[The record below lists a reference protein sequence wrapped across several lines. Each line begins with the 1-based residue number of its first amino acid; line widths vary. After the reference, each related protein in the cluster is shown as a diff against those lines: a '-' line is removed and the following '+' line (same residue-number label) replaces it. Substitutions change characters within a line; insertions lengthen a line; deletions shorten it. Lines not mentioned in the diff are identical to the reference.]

1 MRRARPL
8 SAVTSIGSFEPEI
21 IENTKESN
29 LNNID
34 STTSETNNT
43 SVSSKSQQTKTNRP
57 PTTIKSLVRVFPS
70 QPSPLTINQSPNQ
83 QKPISNNIQTTL
95 YHPIHK
101 ACCSKLRLDQVNL
114 KLSVTM

>member
-70 QPSPLTINQSPNQ
+70 QPSPLTTNQ
-83 QKPISNNIQTTL
+83 SNNIQTTL